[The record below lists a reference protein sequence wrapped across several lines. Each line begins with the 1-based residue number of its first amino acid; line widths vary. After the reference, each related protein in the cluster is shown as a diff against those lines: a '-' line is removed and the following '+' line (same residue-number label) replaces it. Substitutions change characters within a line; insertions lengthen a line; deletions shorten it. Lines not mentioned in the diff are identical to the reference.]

1 MSAQRRTVTR
11 RENSSAS
18 ARSGAATVS
27 RAAPAVTAAPTER
40 PARAN
45 DRAKQTPPKSSFD
58 ARLDGVKR
66 VYRDTS
72 AEMKKINWPDRETT
86 KNLTLVVIG
95 ISTALGLL
103 LGGVDLLLRTLFEAL
118 P

>member
-11 RENSSAS
+11 RETNPAAS
-18 ARSGAATVS
+18 RSGANTAARSVTT
-27 RAAPAVTAAPTER
+27 APATATDR
-40 PARAN
+40 PVRTA
-45 DRAKQTPPKSSFD
+45 DKAKQTPPRSSFE
-58 ARLDGVKR
+58 ARFDGVKR

-86 KNLTLVVIG
+86 KNLTLVVVG

>member
-11 RENSSAS
+11 RQSSSAS
-18 ARSGAATVS
+18 GRSGAATVS
-27 RAAPAVTAAPTER
+27 RSAPAAPPAAADR
-40 PARAN
+40 SARASE
-45 DRAKQTPPKSSFD
+45 RAKQTPPRSSFE
-58 ARLDGVKR
+58 ARFDGVKR

-86 KNLTLVVIG
+86 KNLTLVVVG

>member
-1 MSAQRRTVTR
+1 MSAQRRTATR
-11 RENSSAS
+11 RET
-18 ARSGAATVS
+18 AATGS
-27 RAAPAVTAAPTER
+27 PPRGTVTAARTGPASAPTER
-40 PARAN
+40 PARSAERGKAAPA
-45 DRAKQTPPKSSFD
+45 RAGFD

-66 VYRDTS
+66 VYRDTA

-95 ISTALGLL
+95 ISLTLGLL
-103 LGGVDLLLRTLFEAL
+103 LGGIDLVLRTLFEAL